1 MIPISQL
8 LYGLKKYKLKS
19 IISNIFSIYVS
30 DYVIVSFQKCGK
42 TWLRMMLSKVLS
54 EKFNIKKIK
63 LDLQYMTLFKKG
75 APNILISHGGSIKD
89 NNKINFQ
96 KIFKNKKIIFLVR
109 DPRDIVVSL
118 YHGSRTRDKTYDGGN
133 ISTFIGDGNSGF
145 SKIINFM
152 NAWANDLQN
161 RNRDNYIIIKYEN
174 LKKDAAR
181 ELRRIFNFMEL
192 DIEDHYLHE
201 AVNYGSFDNMRKLE
215 VQQEIKDYRMLPGN
229 LNDPNSFRT
238 RKGKI
243 GSHKEELSIEDI
255 GYINQEMLNL
265 NPFFGYLA
273 NEN

>member
-19 IISNIFSIYVS
+19 IISNIFSIYFS

-133 ISTFIGDGNSGF
+133 ISTFIRDGNSGF

-243 GSHKEELSIEDI
+243 GSHKEELSMEDI

>member
-89 NNKINFQ
+89 NNNINFQ

>member
-255 GYINQEMLNL
+255 GYINQEMLKL

>member
-133 ISTFIGDGNSGF
+133 ISTFIRDGNSGF

-243 GSHKEELSIEDI
+243 GSHKEELSMEDI

>member
-243 GSHKEELSIEDI
+243 GSHKEELSMEDI

>member
-19 IISNIFSIYVS
+19 IISNIFSIYFS

-42 TWLRMMLSKVLS
+42 TWLRMMLSRVLS
-54 EKFNIKKIK
+54 EKFNIKKIM

-89 NNKINFQ
+89 NNNINFQ

-133 ISTFIGDGNSGF
+133 ISTFIRDGNSGF

-255 GYINQEMLNL
+255 GYINQEMLKL

>member
-19 IISNIFSIYVS
+19 IISNIFSIYFS

-42 TWLRMMLSKVLS
+42 TWLRMMLSRVLS
-54 EKFNIKKIK
+54 EKFNIKKIM

-89 NNKINFQ
+89 NNNINFQ

>member
-133 ISTFIGDGNSGF
+133 ISTFIRDGNSGF

-243 GSHKEELSIEDI
+243 GSHKEELSMEDI
-255 GYINQEMLNL
+255 GYINQEMLKL

>member
-42 TWLRMMLSKVLS
+42 TWLRMMLSRVLS
-54 EKFNIKKIK
+54 EKFNIKKIM

-89 NNKINFQ
+89 NNNINFQ